1 MLANAACGAEEC
13 PPQRVFLCLFELP
26 FPDPDPE
33 RPCRTEVCRK
43 EVYLETSRDPI
54 LQDLIHHEKNVVA
67 KVEEARAEAE
77 RIVAQARGEA
87 RDVIERA
94 RVEAEDLATEIA
106 DRTRD
111 DATAAREAILST
123 ARAVADDIAARA
135 TARREAA
142 VDLVVERVLP

>member
-1 MLANAACGAEEC
+1 MLGHAACGAEEC
-13 PPQRVFLCLFELP
+13 PPQRVFLCLTDLP

-54 LQDLIHHEKNVVA
+54 LQDLIHHEKSVVA

-87 RDVIERA
+87 RDVLDRA
-94 RVEAEDLATEIA
+94 RVEAEDLVTGIA
-106 DRTRD
+106 DRTREE
-111 DATAAREAILST
+111 ASAAREAILT
-123 ARAVADDIAARA
+123 AARAVADDIAARA
-135 TARREAA
+135 TARRDAA